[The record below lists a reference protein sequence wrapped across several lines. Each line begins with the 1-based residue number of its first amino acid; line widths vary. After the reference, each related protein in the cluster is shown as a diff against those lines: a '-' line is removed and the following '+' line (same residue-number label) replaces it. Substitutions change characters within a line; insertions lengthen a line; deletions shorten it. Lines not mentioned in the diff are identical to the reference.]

1 MVLMKNATGNV
12 YKNVTPNKV
21 DDYLR
26 KGFVIV
32 EGGGG
37 KTPPTPAQDVK
48 PTLQEVL
55 RDIEPGGTEVIE
67 PVEIIETDNP
77 LILSSGLYLTQITT
91 KPKLAQAFREIGI
104 PYDYKNE
111 SRADFIKKRDKYIK
125 ECKTQKR
132 R

>member
-1 MVLMKNATGNV
+1 MYTKTSRPIRLMIISAKASSL
-12 YKNVTPNKV
+12 
-21 DDYLR
+21 LR
-26 KGFVIV
+26 AGAAKR
-32 EGGGG
+32 
-37 KTPPTPAQDVK
+37 PPPPAQDVK

-55 RDIEPGGTEVIE
+55 RDIEPDGTEVIE